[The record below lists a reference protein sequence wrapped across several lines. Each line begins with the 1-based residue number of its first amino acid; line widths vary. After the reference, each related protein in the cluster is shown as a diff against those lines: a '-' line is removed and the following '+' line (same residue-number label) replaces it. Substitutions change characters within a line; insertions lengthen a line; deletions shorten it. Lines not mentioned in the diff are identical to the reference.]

1 VPPFVLTVLKITL
14 LVLLYFFVWRAVRAI
29 LADLYGGTRRER
41 RGAARQAP
49 STRPVRRGKGTPSKV
64 VVIDE
69 RGSKAGTYKLAKT
82 LQIGRGPSSDIR
94 LTDTYASTAHA
105 RITNR
110 NGTWMVEDLGSTNGT
125 YLNQRRV
132 TSPAALAP
140 GDRIRV
146 GKTTL
151 EVRR

>member
-1 VPPFVLTVLKITL
+1 VPPFVLTVLKIAL
-14 LVLLYFFVWRAVRAI
+14 LVLLYFFVWRVVRAI

-41 RGAARQAP
+41 RMPTSQGP
-49 STRPVRRGKGTPSKV
+49 STKPVRRGKGTPTKV
-64 VVIDE
+64 VVVDE
-69 RGSKAGTYKLAKT
+69 NGSKAGTYKLGKT
-82 LQIGRGPSSDIR
+82 LQIGRGQSCDIR

-105 RITNR
+105 RITKR
-110 NGTWMVEDLGSTNGT
+110 NGAWMVEDLGSTNGT

-132 TSPAALAP
+132 TSPATLSP

-151 EVRR
+151 ELRK

>member
-1 VPPFVLTVLKITL
+1 VPPFVLTVMKITL
-14 LVLLYFFVWRAVRAI
+14 LLLLYFFVWRAVRAI

-41 RGAARQAP
+41 RASSRQASP
-49 STRPVRRGKGTPSKV
+49 TRPVRRGKGNPTKV

-69 RGSKAGTYKLAKT
+69 NGSKVGTYKLGKT
-82 LQIGRGPSSDIR
+82 LQIGRGQSADIR
-94 LTDTYASTAHA
+94 LTDTYVSTAHA
-105 RITNR
+105 RIANR
-110 NGTWMVEDLGSTNGT
+110 NGTWVVEDLGSTNGT

-132 TSPAALAP
+132 TGPATLSP

-151 EVRR
+151 ELRR